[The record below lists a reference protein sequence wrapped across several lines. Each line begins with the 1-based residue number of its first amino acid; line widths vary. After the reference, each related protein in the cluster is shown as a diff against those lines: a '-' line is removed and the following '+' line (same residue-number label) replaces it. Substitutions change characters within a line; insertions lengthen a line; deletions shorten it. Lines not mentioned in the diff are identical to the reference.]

1 MAKSTTPKVRKN
13 RQAKRETLA
22 GYLFLLTNF
31 IGCFVFTAVPIVAG
45 LVLSFTDFNGFKAS
59 FVGLDNYAK
68 FFRDSQFQA
77 ALVNN
82 LIYSALSVPL
92 TVICALALAMLIGG
106 AAAAQE
112 TMILTDDLG
121 RSVTIERRPQ
131 CVAALIGSFADIWCL
146 AGGADAL
153 VAAADDTFRKFD
165 LPISAETINLGA
177 TKDISLEKL
186 LAAQPQLVI
195 ASCSTAEQVAL
206 EPVLSQM
213 GLNTVYFDVDS
224 FEDYLRMLRVCTQ
237 ITGCEENYAR
247 YGEDVQAQV
256 DAARARADGS
266 RPTVLYVRAT
276 GSSCRVKGSEGSVLG
291 EMLAAMDCANIADS
305 EESLLENLSIEAI
318 LEADPDFIFVVEQSA
333 DPDAAKAVLHK
344 TLFSNPAWQTLTA
357 VREGRVHV
365 MDGSLFNLNPNSRWG
380 EAYEQLAEI
389 LYGQK

>member
-1 MAKSTTPKVRKN
+1 MNRRK
-13 RQAKRETLA
+13 L
-22 GYLFLLTNF
+22 
-31 IGCFVFTAVPIVAG
+31 C
-45 LVLSFTDFNGFKAS
+45 
-59 FVGLDNYAK
+59 
-68 FFRDSQFQA
+68 A
-77 ALVNN
+77 A
-82 LIYSALSVPL
+82 
-92 TVICALALAMLIGG
+92 ALALALAVLFCG

-112 TMILTDDLG
+112 TLVLTDDLG
-121 RSVTIERRPQ
+121 RSVTIERQPQ
-131 CVAALIGSFADIWCL
+131 RVAALIGSFADIWCL
-146 AGGADAL
+146 AGGADTLA
-153 VAAADDTFRKFD
+153 AAADDTFRKFD
-165 LPISAETINLGA
+165 LPITADTINLGA

-237 ITGCEENYAR
+237 ITGCDENYAR
-247 YGEDVQAQV
+247 YGGDVQAQV

-276 GSSCRVKGSEGSVLG
+276 GSSCKVKGSEGSVLG
-291 EMLAAMDCANIADS
+291 EMLAAMDCENIADS

-318 LEADPDFIFVVEQSA
+318 LKADPDFIFVVEQSA
-333 DPDAAKAVLHK
+333 DPDAAKAVLEK
-344 TLFSNPAWQTLTA
+344 TLFSHPAWQTLTA

-365 MDGSLFNLNPNSRWG
+365 MDGSLFNLKPNSRWG

-389 LYGQK
+389 LYGQE

>member
-1 MAKSTTPKVRKN
+1 MNRRK
-13 RQAKRETLA
+13 L
-22 GYLFLLTNF
+22 
-31 IGCFVFTAVPIVAG
+31 C
-45 LVLSFTDFNGFKAS
+45 
-59 FVGLDNYAK
+59 
-68 FFRDSQFQA
+68 A
-77 ALVNN
+77 A
-82 LIYSALSVPL
+82 
-92 TVICALALAMLIGG
+92 ALALALAVLFCG

-112 TMILTDDLG
+112 TLVLTDDLG
-121 RSVTIERRPQ
+121 RSVTIERQPQ
-131 CVAALIGSFADIWCL
+131 RVAALIGSFADIWCL
-146 AGGADAL
+146 AGGADSLA
-153 VAAADDTFRKFD
+153 AAADDTFRKFD
-165 LPISAETINLGA
+165 LPISPETINLGA

-206 EPVLSQM
+206 EPMLSQM

-237 ITGCEENYAR
+237 ITGCDENYAR

-291 EMLAAMDCANIADS
+291 EMLHAMDCANIADS

-333 DPDAAKAVLHK
+333 DPDAAKAVLEK
-344 TLFSNPAWQTLTA
+344 TLFSSPAWQTLTA

-365 MDGSLFNLNPNSRWG
+365 MDGSLFNLKPNSRWG

-389 LYGQK
+389 LYGQE

>member
-1 MAKSTTPKVRKN
+1 MNRWTMRAMAVM
-13 RQAKRETLA
+13 LA
-22 GYLFLLTNF
+22 AVLLIF
-31 IGCFVFTAVPIVAG
+31 GTA
-45 LVLSFTDFNGFKAS
+45 S
-59 FVGLDNYAK
+59 
-68 FFRDSQFQA
+68 
-77 ALVNN
+77 
-82 LIYSALSVPL
+82 
-92 TVICALALAMLIGG
+92 
-106 AAAAQE
+106 AQE
-112 TMILTDDLG
+112 TMTFTDDLG
-121 RSVTIERRPQ
+121 RSVTVHRQPQ
-131 CVAALIGSFADIWCL
+131 RVAALIGSFADIWCL
-146 AGGADAL
+146 AGGADTLA
-153 VAAADDTFRKFD
+153 AAADDTFRKFD
-165 LPISAETINLGA
+165 LPISPDTINLGA

-237 ITGCEENYAR
+237 ITGCDENYAR
-247 YGEDVQAQV
+247 YGGDVQAQV

-266 RPTVLYVRAT
+266 RPTVLYIRAT

-318 LEADPDFIFVVEQSA
+318 LRADPDFIFVVEQSA
-333 DPDAAKAVLHK
+333 DPDAAKAVLEK
-344 TLFSNPAWQTLTA
+344 TLFSSPAWQTLTA

-365 MDGSLFNLNPNSRWG
+365 MDGSLFNLKPNSRWG

-389 LYGQK
+389 LYGQE

>member
-1 MAKSTTPKVRKN
+1 MNRRK
-13 RQAKRETLA
+13 A
-22 GYLFLLTNF
+22 
-31 IGCFVFTAVPIVAG
+31 C
-45 LVLSFTDFNGFKAS
+45 
-59 FVGLDNYAK
+59 
-68 FFRDSQFQA
+68 A
-77 ALVNN
+77 AIL
-82 LIYSALSVPL
+82 
-92 TVICALALAMLIGG
+92 ALALTMLIGG

-131 CVAALIGSFADIWCL
+131 RVAALIGSFADIWCL

-206 EPVLSQM
+206 EPMLSQM

-237 ITGCEENYAR
+237 ITGCDENYAR

-291 EMLAAMDCANIADS
+291 EMLHAMDCANIADS

-333 DPDAAKAVLHK
+333 DPDAAKAVLEK
-344 TLFSNPAWQTLTA
+344 TLFSSPAWQTLIA

-365 MDGSLFNLNPNSRWG
+365 MDGSLFNLKPNSHWG

-389 LYGQK
+389 LYGQE

>member
-1 MAKSTTPKVRKN
+1 MN
-13 RQAKRETLA
+13 RW
-22 GYLFLLTNF
+22 
-31 IGCFVFTAVPIVAG
+31 
-45 LVLSFTDFNGFKAS
+45 KAC
-59 FVGLDNYAK
+59 
-68 FFRDSQFQA
+68 A
-77 ALVNN
+77 A
-82 LIYSALSVPL
+82 
-92 TVICALALAMLIGG
+92 ALALAMLIGG
-106 AAAAQE
+106 IAAAQE
-112 TMILTDDLG
+112 TLVLTDDLG
-121 RSVTIERRPQ
+121 RSVTIERQPQ
-131 CVAALIGSFADIWCL
+131 RVAALIGSFADIWCL
-146 AGGADAL
+146 AGGADSLA
-153 VAAADDTFRKFD
+153 AAADDTFRKFD
-165 LPISAETINLGA
+165 LPISPDTINLGA

-206 EPVLSQM
+206 EPMLSQM

-237 ITGCEENYAR
+237 ITGCDENYAR
-247 YGEDVQAQV
+247 YGEAVQAQV

-291 EMLAAMDCANIADS
+291 EMLHAMDCANIADS

-333 DPDAAKAVLHK
+333 DPDAAKAVLEK
-344 TLFSNPAWQTLTA
+344 TLFSSPAWQTLTA

-365 MDGSLFNLNPNSRWG
+365 MDGSLFNLKPNSRWG

-389 LYGQK
+389 LYGQE

>member
-1 MAKSTTPKVRKN
+1 MNRRK
-13 RQAKRETLA
+13 A
-22 GYLFLLTNF
+22 
-31 IGCFVFTAVPIVAG
+31 C
-45 LVLSFTDFNGFKAS
+45 
-59 FVGLDNYAK
+59 
-68 FFRDSQFQA
+68 A
-77 ALVNN
+77 AIL
-82 LIYSALSVPL
+82 
-92 TVICALALAMLIGG
+92 ALALTMLIGG

-186 LAAQPQLVI
+186 LAARPQLVI
-195 ASCSTAEQVAL
+195 ASCSTAEQVAF

-291 EMLAAMDCANIADS
+291 EMLHAMDCANIADS

-318 LEADPDFIFVVEQSA
+318 LQADPDFIFVVEQSA
-333 DPDAAKAVLHK
+333 DPDAAKAVLEK
-344 TLFSNPAWQTLTA
+344 TLFSSPAWQTLTA

-365 MDGSLFNLNPNSRWG
+365 MDGSLFNLKPNSRWG
-380 EAYEQLAEI
+380 EAYGQLAEI

>member
-1 MAKSTTPKVRKN
+1 MNRRK
-13 RQAKRETLA
+13 A
-22 GYLFLLTNF
+22 
-31 IGCFVFTAVPIVAG
+31 C
-45 LVLSFTDFNGFKAS
+45 
-59 FVGLDNYAK
+59 
-68 FFRDSQFQA
+68 A
-77 ALVNN
+77 AIL
-82 LIYSALSVPL
+82 
-92 TVICALALAMLIGG
+92 ALALTMLIGG

-291 EMLAAMDCANIADS
+291 
-305 EESLLENLSIEAI
+305 
-318 LEADPDFIFVVEQSA
+318 
-333 DPDAAKAVLHK
+333 
-344 TLFSNPAWQTLTA
+344 
-357 VREGRVHV
+357 
-365 MDGSLFNLNPNSRWG
+365 
-380 EAYEQLAEI
+380 
-389 LYGQK
+389 

>member
-1 MAKSTTPKVRKN
+1 MNRRK
-13 RQAKRETLA
+13 L
-22 GYLFLLTNF
+22 
-31 IGCFVFTAVPIVAG
+31 C
-45 LVLSFTDFNGFKAS
+45 
-59 FVGLDNYAK
+59 
-68 FFRDSQFQA
+68 A
-77 ALVNN
+77 A
-82 LIYSALSVPL
+82 
-92 TVICALALAMLIGG
+92 ALALALAVLFCG

-112 TMILTDDLG
+112 TLVLTDDLG
-121 RSVTIERRPQ
+121 RSVTIERQPQ
-131 CVAALIGSFADIWCL
+131 RVAALIGSFADIWCL
-146 AGGADAL
+146 AGGADSLA
-153 VAAADDTFRKFD
+153 AAADDTFRKFD
-165 LPISAETINLGA
+165 LPISPDTINLGA

-206 EPVLSQM
+206 EPMLSQM

-291 EMLAAMDCANIADS
+291 EMLHAMDCANIADS

-318 LEADPDFIFVVEQSA
+318 LQADPDFIFVVEQSA
-333 DPDAAKAVLHK
+333 DPDAAKAVLEK

-365 MDGSLFNLNPNSRWG
+365 MDGSLFNLRPNSRWG

-389 LYGQK
+389 LYGQE

>member
-1 MAKSTTPKVRKN
+1 MNRRK
-13 RQAKRETLA
+13 L
-22 GYLFLLTNF
+22 
-31 IGCFVFTAVPIVAG
+31 C
-45 LVLSFTDFNGFKAS
+45 
-59 FVGLDNYAK
+59 
-68 FFRDSQFQA
+68 A
-77 ALVNN
+77 A
-82 LIYSALSVPL
+82 
-92 TVICALALAMLIGG
+92 ALALALAVLFCG

-112 TMILTDDLG
+112 TLVLTDDLG
-121 RSVTIERRPQ
+121 RSVTVERQPQ
-131 CVAALIGSFADIWCL
+131 RVAALIGSFADIWCL
-146 AGGADAL
+146 AGGGDTL

-165 LPISAETINLGA
+165 LPISPETINLGA

-206 EPVLSQM
+206 EPMLSQM

-224 FEDYLRMLRVCTQ
+224 FEDYLRILRVCTQ
-237 ITGCEENYAR
+237 ITGCDENYAR
-247 YGEDVQAQV
+247 YGEAVQAQV

-291 EMLAAMDCANIADS
+291 EMLHAMDCANIADS

-333 DPDAAKAVLHK
+333 DPDAAKAVLEK

-365 MDGSLFNLNPNSRWG
+365 MDGSLFNLKPNSHWG

-389 LYGQK
+389 LYGQE

>member
-1 MAKSTTPKVRKN
+1 MNRRKLC
-13 RQAKRETLA
+13 A
-22 GYLFLLTNF
+22 
-31 IGCFVFTAVPIVAG
+31 
-45 LVLSFTDFNGFKAS
+45 
-59 FVGLDNYAK
+59 
-68 FFRDSQFQA
+68 A
-77 ALVNN
+77 AL
-82 LIYSALSVPL
+82 
-92 TVICALALAMLIGG
+92 ALALAMLIGG

-112 TMILTDDLG
+112 TMTLTDDLG
-121 RSVTIERRPQ
+121 RSVTIERQPQ
-131 CVAALIGSFADIWCL
+131 RVAALIGSFADIWCL
-146 AGGADAL
+146 AGGGDTLA
-153 VAAADDTFRKFD
+153 AAADDTFRKFD

-206 EPVLSQM
+206 EPMLSQM

-291 EMLAAMDCANIADS
+291 EMLHAMDCANIADS

-318 LEADPDFIFVVEQSA
+318 LKADPDFIFVVEQSA
-333 DPDAAKAVLHK
+333 DPDAAKAVLEK

-365 MDGSLFNLNPNSRWG
+365 MDGSLFNLKPNSHWG

-389 LYGQK
+389 LYGQE

>member
-1 MAKSTTPKVRKN
+1 MN
-13 RQAKRETLA
+13 RW
-22 GYLFLLTNF
+22 
-31 IGCFVFTAVPIVAG
+31 
-45 LVLSFTDFNGFKAS
+45 KAC
-59 FVGLDNYAK
+59 
-68 FFRDSQFQA
+68 A
-77 ALVNN
+77 A
-82 LIYSALSVPL
+82 
-92 TVICALALAMLIGG
+92 ALALAMLIGG
-106 AAAAQE
+106 VAAAQE
-112 TMILTDDLG
+112 TLVLTDDLG
-121 RSVTIERRPQ
+121 RSVTIERQPQ
-131 CVAALIGSFADIWCL
+131 RVAALIGSFADIWCL
-146 AGGADAL
+146 AGGADTLA
-153 VAAADDTFRKFD
+153 AAADDTFRKFD
-165 LPISAETINLGA
+165 LPIPAETINLGA

-237 ITGCEENYAR
+237 ITGCDENYAR

-256 DAARARADGS
+256 DAAHARADGS

-291 EMLAAMDCANIADS
+291 EMLAAMDCENIADS

-318 LEADPDFIFVVEQSA
+318 LRADPDFIFVVEQSA
-333 DPDAAKAVLHK
+333 DPDAAKAVLEK

-365 MDGSLFNLNPNSRWG
+365 MDGSLFNLKPNSRWG

>member
-1 MAKSTTPKVRKN
+1 MNRRK
-13 RQAKRETLA
+13 A
-22 GYLFLLTNF
+22 
-31 IGCFVFTAVPIVAG
+31 C
-45 LVLSFTDFNGFKAS
+45 
-59 FVGLDNYAK
+59 
-68 FFRDSQFQA
+68 A
-77 ALVNN
+77 AIL
-82 LIYSALSVPL
+82 
-92 TVICALALAMLIGG
+92 ALALTMLIGG

-131 CVAALIGSFADIWCL
+131 RVAALIGSFADIWCL

-291 EMLAAMDCANIADS
+291 EMLHAMDCANIADS

-318 LEADPDFIFVVEQSA
+318 LKADPDFIFVVEQSA
-333 DPDAAKAVLHK
+333 DPDAAKAVLEK

-365 MDGSLFNLNPNSRWG
+365 MDGSLFNLKPNSRWG

-389 LYGQK
+389 LYGQE

>member
-1 MAKSTTPKVRKN
+1 MN
-13 RQAKRETLA
+13 RW
-22 GYLFLLTNF
+22 
-31 IGCFVFTAVPIVAG
+31 
-45 LVLSFTDFNGFKAS
+45 KAC
-59 FVGLDNYAK
+59 
-68 FFRDSQFQA
+68 A
-77 ALVNN
+77 A
-82 LIYSALSVPL
+82 
-92 TVICALALAMLIGG
+92 ALALAMLIGS

-112 TMILTDDLG
+112 TLVLTDDLG
-121 RSVTIERRPQ
+121 RSVTIERQPQ
-131 CVAALIGSFADIWCL
+131 RVAALIGSFADIWCL
-146 AGGADAL
+146 AGGADTL
-153 VAAADDTFRKFD
+153 SAAADDTFRKFD
-165 LPISAETINLGA
+165 LPISPDTINLGA

-237 ITGCEENYAR
+237 ITGRSENYAR

-266 RPTVLYVRAT
+266 RPTVLYIRAT
-276 GSSCRVKGSEGSVLG
+276 GSSCKVKGSEGSVLG
-291 EMLAAMDCANIADS
+291 EMLAAMDCENIADS

-333 DPDAAKAVLHK
+333 DPDAAKAVLEK

-365 MDGSLFNLNPNSRWG
+365 MDGSLFNLKPNSRWG

-389 LYGQK
+389 LYGQE

>member
-1 MAKSTTPKVRKN
+1 MNRRK
-13 RQAKRETLA
+13 ACA
-22 GYLFLLTNF
+22 
-31 IGCFVFTAVPIVAG
+31 
-45 LVLSFTDFNGFKAS
+45 
-59 FVGLDNYAK
+59 
-68 FFRDSQFQA
+68 A
-77 ALVNN
+77 AL
-82 LIYSALSVPL
+82 
-92 TVICALALAMLIGG
+92 ALALAMLIGG

-112 TMILTDDLG
+112 TLVLTDDLG
-121 RSVTIERRPQ
+121 RSVTIERQPQ
-131 CVAALIGSFADIWCL
+131 RVAALIGSFADIWCL
-146 AGGADAL
+146 AGGGDAL

-195 ASCSTAEQVAL
+195 ASCSTAEQAAL

-237 ITGCEENYAR
+237 ITGCDDNYAR
-247 YGEDVQAQV
+247 YGEDVRTQV

-266 RPTVLYVRAT
+266 RPTVLYIRAT
-276 GSSCRVKGSEGSVLG
+276 GSSCKVKGSEGSVLG
-291 EMLAAMDCANIADS
+291 EMLAAMDCENIADS
-305 EESLLENLSIEAI
+305 EESLLENLSIEPI
-318 LEADPDFIFVVEQSA
+318 LAADPDFIFVVEQSA
-333 DPDAAKAVLHK
+333 DPDAAKAVLEK

-365 MDGSLFNLNPNSRWG
+365 MDGSLFNLKPNSRWG

-389 LYGQK
+389 LYGQE

>member
-1 MAKSTTPKVRKN
+1 MNRRKLC
-13 RQAKRETLA
+13 A
-22 GYLFLLTNF
+22 
-31 IGCFVFTAVPIVAG
+31 
-45 LVLSFTDFNGFKAS
+45 
-59 FVGLDNYAK
+59 
-68 FFRDSQFQA
+68 A
-77 ALVNN
+77 AL
-82 LIYSALSVPL
+82 
-92 TVICALALAMLIGG
+92 ALALAMLIGG

-112 TMILTDDLG
+112 TMTLTDDLG
-121 RSVTIERRPQ
+121 RSVTIERQPQ
-131 CVAALIGSFADIWCL
+131 RVAALIGSFADIWCL
-146 AGGADAL
+146 AGGADSLA
-153 VAAADDTFRKFD
+153 AAADDTFRKFD
-165 LPISAETINLGA
+165 LPISPDTINLGA

-206 EPVLSQM
+206 EPMLSQM

-237 ITGCEENYAR
+237 ITGCDENYAR

-291 EMLAAMDCANIADS
+291 EMLHAMDCANIADS

-333 DPDAAKAVLHK
+333 DPDAAKAVLEK
-344 TLFSNPAWQTLTA
+344 TLFSSPAWQTLTA

-365 MDGSLFNLNPNSRWG
+365 MDGSLFNLKPNSRWG

-389 LYGQK
+389 LYGQE

>member
-1 MAKSTTPKVRKN
+1 MNRRKLC
-13 RQAKRETLA
+13 A
-22 GYLFLLTNF
+22 
-31 IGCFVFTAVPIVAG
+31 
-45 LVLSFTDFNGFKAS
+45 
-59 FVGLDNYAK
+59 
-68 FFRDSQFQA
+68 A
-77 ALVNN
+77 AL
-82 LIYSALSVPL
+82 
-92 TVICALALAMLIGG
+92 ALALAMLIGS

-112 TMILTDDLG
+112 TMTLTDDLG
-121 RSVTIERRPQ
+121 RSVTIERQPQ
-131 CVAALIGSFADIWCL
+131 RVAALIGSFADIWCL
-146 AGGADAL
+146 AGGADSLA
-153 VAAADDTFRKFD
+153 AAADDTFRKFD
-165 LPISAETINLGA
+165 LPISPDTINLGA

-206 EPVLSQM
+206 EPMLSQM

-237 ITGCEENYAR
+237 ITGCDENYAR

-291 EMLAAMDCANIADS
+291 EMLHAMDCANIADS

-333 DPDAAKAVLHK
+333 DPDAAKAVLEK
-344 TLFSNPAWQTLTA
+344 TLFSSPAWQTLTA

-365 MDGSLFNLNPNSRWG
+365 MDGSLFNLKPNSRWG

-389 LYGQK
+389 LYGQE

>member
-1 MAKSTTPKVRKN
+1 MNRRK
-13 RQAKRETLA
+13 A
-22 GYLFLLTNF
+22 
-31 IGCFVFTAVPIVAG
+31 C
-45 LVLSFTDFNGFKAS
+45 
-59 FVGLDNYAK
+59 
-68 FFRDSQFQA
+68 A
-77 ALVNN
+77 AIL
-82 LIYSALSVPL
+82 
-92 TVICALALAMLIGG
+92 ALALTMLIGG

-131 CVAALIGSFADIWCL
+131 RVAALIGSFADIWCL

-206 EPVLSQM
+206 EPMLSQM

-237 ITGCEENYAR
+237 ITGCDENYAR

-291 EMLAAMDCANIADS
+291 EMLHAMDCANIADS

-333 DPDAAKAVLHK
+333 DPDAAKAVLEK
-344 TLFSNPAWQTLTA
+344 TLFSSPAWQTLTA

-365 MDGSLFNLNPNSRWG
+365 MDGSLFNLKPNSHWG

-389 LYGQK
+389 LYGQE

>member
-1 MAKSTTPKVRKN
+1 MNRRK
-13 RQAKRETLA
+13 L
-22 GYLFLLTNF
+22 
-31 IGCFVFTAVPIVAG
+31 C
-45 LVLSFTDFNGFKAS
+45 
-59 FVGLDNYAK
+59 
-68 FFRDSQFQA
+68 A
-77 ALVNN
+77 A
-82 LIYSALSVPL
+82 
-92 TVICALALAMLIGG
+92 ALALALAVLFCG

-112 TMILTDDLG
+112 TLVLTDDLG
-121 RSVTIERRPQ
+121 RSVTIERQPQ
-131 CVAALIGSFADIWCL
+131 RVAALIGSFADIWCL
-146 AGGADAL
+146 AGGADSLA
-153 VAAADDTFRKFD
+153 AAADDTFRKFD
-165 LPISAETINLGA
+165 LPISPETINLGA

-206 EPVLSQM
+206 EPMLSQM

-237 ITGCEENYAR
+237 ITGCDENYAR

-276 GSSCRVKGSEGSVLG
+276 GSSCRVKGSVGSVLG

-333 DPDAAKAVLHK
+333 DPDAAKAVLEK

-365 MDGSLFNLNPNSRWG
+365 MDGSLFNLKPNSRWG

-389 LYGQK
+389 LYGQE

>member
-1 MAKSTTPKVRKN
+1 MNRRK
-13 RQAKRETLA
+13 A
-22 GYLFLLTNF
+22 
-31 IGCFVFTAVPIVAG
+31 C
-45 LVLSFTDFNGFKAS
+45 
-59 FVGLDNYAK
+59 
-68 FFRDSQFQA
+68 A
-77 ALVNN
+77 AIL
-82 LIYSALSVPL
+82 
-92 TVICALALAMLIGG
+92 ALALTMLLGG

-131 CVAALIGSFADIWCL
+131 RVAALIGSFADIWCL

-186 LAAQPQLVI
+186 LAARPQLVI

-291 EMLAAMDCANIADS
+291 EMLAAMDCSNIADS

-318 LEADPDFIFVVEQSA
+318 LKADPDFIFVVEQSA
-333 DPDAAKAVLHK
+333 DPDAAKAVLEK

-365 MDGSLFNLNPNSRWG
+365 MDGSLFNLKPNSRWG
-380 EAYEQLAEI
+380 EAYEQIAEI
-389 LYGQK
+389 LYGQE

>member
-1 MAKSTTPKVRKN
+1 MNRRK
-13 RQAKRETLA
+13 L
-22 GYLFLLTNF
+22 
-31 IGCFVFTAVPIVAG
+31 C
-45 LVLSFTDFNGFKAS
+45 
-59 FVGLDNYAK
+59 
-68 FFRDSQFQA
+68 A
-77 ALVNN
+77 A
-82 LIYSALSVPL
+82 
-92 TVICALALAMLIGG
+92 ALALALAVLFCG

-112 TMILTDDLG
+112 TLVLTDDLG
-121 RSVTIERRPQ
+121 RSVTIERQPQ
-131 CVAALIGSFADIWCL
+131 RVAALIGSFADIWCL
-146 AGGADAL
+146 AGGGDTLA
-153 VAAADDTFRKFD
+153 AAADDTFRKFD
-165 LPISAETINLGA
+165 LPISPDTINLGA

-206 EPVLSQM
+206 EPMLSQM

-237 ITGCEENYAR
+237 ITGCDENYAR
-247 YGEDVQAQV
+247 YGEAVQAQV

-291 EMLAAMDCANIADS
+291 EMLHAMDCANIADS

-333 DPDAAKAVLHK
+333 DPDAAKAVLEK
-344 TLFSNPAWQTLTA
+344 TLFSSPAWQTLTA

-365 MDGSLFNLNPNSRWG
+365 MDGSLFNLKPNSRWG

-389 LYGQK
+389 LYGQE

>member
-1 MAKSTTPKVRKN
+1 MNRRKLC
-13 RQAKRETLA
+13 A
-22 GYLFLLTNF
+22 
-31 IGCFVFTAVPIVAG
+31 
-45 LVLSFTDFNGFKAS
+45 
-59 FVGLDNYAK
+59 
-68 FFRDSQFQA
+68 A
-77 ALVNN
+77 AL
-82 LIYSALSVPL
+82 
-92 TVICALALAMLIGG
+92 ALALAMLIGS

-112 TMILTDDLG
+112 TLVLTDDLG
-121 RSVTIERRPQ
+121 RSVTIERQPQ
-131 CVAALIGSFADIWCL
+131 RVAALIGSFADIWCL
-146 AGGADAL
+146 AGGADSLA
-153 VAAADDTFRKFD
+153 AAADDTFRKFD
-165 LPISAETINLGA
+165 LPISPDTINLGA

-206 EPVLSQM
+206 EPMLSQM

-237 ITGCEENYAR
+237 ITGCDENYAR

-291 EMLAAMDCANIADS
+291 EMLHAMDCANIADS

-333 DPDAAKAVLHK
+333 DPDAAKAVLEK
-344 TLFSNPAWQTLTA
+344 TLFSSPAWQTLTA

-365 MDGSLFNLNPNSRWG
+365 MDGSLFNLKPNSHWG

-389 LYGQK
+389 LYGQE